1 MSREYEGKRIVIY
14 PNYIDSRKTRKL
26 GRKISLADAVPN
38 PKIDEIV
45 RAAENLALEPQVE
58 EARYPREWWSTD
70 KRVVVL
76 KRGSKLNT
84 LRLIASE
91 IKRLREKY

>member
-1 MSREYEGKRIVIY
+1 MSREHEGKRVVVY
-14 PNYIDSRKTRKL
+14 PNYIDSGKTRKL
-26 GRKISLADAVPN
+26 GRKISIADTIPN
-38 PKIDEIV
+38 PKIDEIL
-45 RAAENLALEPQVE
+45 RAAEKLGLEPQVE
-58 EARYPREWWSTD
+58 KASYPREWWSTD

-76 KRGSKLNT
+76 KRGSKLKT